1 MPDRSRI
8 LVYPCET
15 VIGEE
20 IYRALRHHQRF
31 TLLGC
36 SDRPGGGRMVFDNH
50 LGDLPDLRESDFLP
64 ALTQLIRLH
73 KIDFVYPASDD
84 AIVSL
89 STWAADSLLDAT
101 VIAPGPD
108 VCSLT
113 RSKAATYAYFV
124 GKLPTPRQFRLD
136 EIASGDYPVFVKPHA
151 GDDGL
156 GVSHGDGHGFV
167 AECKREVEARFPDGQ
182 GYTLFEYLPGDEYTV
197 DCFTDAQGALLFAS
211 GRLLRRVVGGI
222 AVDTTLADRPELRK
236 FADTINT
243 ELKLRGPW
251 FCQAREDKSGK
262 LRLTRIRPR
271 IGASSALQ
279 RIRGV
284 NLPYLALTDQLGE
297 PFRPLQ
303 SPLRRVSLERTLA
316 SRYSLDL
323 QYDVVYMSLDNTIVS
338 RGLVNPDAVRFLCQ
352 CHNRGIRTVLI
363 ARTLEKPDAVL
374 RRHRIREL
382 FDEVVWLRDNEGKS
396 THIPTRKAILVDD
409 SFAER
414 QEVRENLG
422 IPVFDASALEALL
435 TG

>member
-15 VIGEE
+15 LIGEE
-20 IYRALRHHQRF
+20 IHRALRHHRRF
-31 TLLGC
+31 TLFGC
-36 SDRPGGGRMVFDNH
+36 SDRPGGGRMVYENH

-89 STWAADSLLDAT
+89 STWAGDSLLDAT

-108 VCSLT
+108 VCSLCQ
-113 RSKAATYAYFV
+113 SKAATYAYFV
-124 GKLPTPRQFRLD
+124 GKLRTPRQFRLD
-136 EIASGDYPVFVKPHA
+136 EIASGDYPVFVKPHSC
-151 GDDGL
+151 DDG
-156 GVSHGDGHGFV
+156 GDCHGFV
-167 AECKREVEARFPDGQ
+167 AENRNEVEGRIRDGQ

-197 DCFTDAQGALLFAS
+197 DCFTDGQGALLFAS
-211 GRLLRRVVGGI
+211 GRLRQREVMGVT
-222 AVDTTLADRPELRK
+222 VDTTLSDEPELRK

-251 FCQAREDKSGK
+251 FCQVKEDKSGR
-262 LRLTRIRPR
+262 LRLTTIRPR
-271 IGASSALQ
+271 IGAGSSLQ

-284 NLPYLALTDQLGE
+284 NLPYLALTDRLGE
-297 PFRPLQ
+297 PFRPLL
-303 SPLRRVSLERTLA
+303 SPLRRVSLERTLTN
-316 SRYSLDL
+316 RYRLDL
-323 QYDVVYMSLDNTIVS
+323 QYDAVYMSLDNAIVS
-338 RGLVNPDAVRFLCQ
+338 RGLVNPDAVRFLFQ
-352 CHNRGIRTVLI
+352 CHNRGVRTVLL
-363 ARTLEKPDAVL
+363 ARTLENPDAVL
-374 RRHRIREL
+374 RRHRLREL

-396 THIPTRKAILVDD
+396 THIPTRRAILVDD